1 MSEPDAYEELEPTDV
16 DPDVDEPVLDPDE
29 VVVTNHLDAD
39 EADLVEQAIEVPE
52 DPDEATGR

>member
-16 DPDVDEPVLDPDE
+16 DSDVDEPVLDPDE
-29 VVVTNHLDAD
+29 VAVTDHLDAD